1 MKKRPDVDELARQLT
16 ASATTP
22 LQSIAPIEPP
32 QAVETRPATRK
43 KQKSDAIPVFLRL
56 PATMYQHL
64 ENIAVTRTK
73 ETGRGISVQQV
84 IIEQL
89 ERGQ

>member
-1 MKKRPDVDELARQLT
+1 MKKRHDVDELAKQLT
-16 ASATTP
+16 TAVTTP
-22 LQSIAPIEPP
+22 LQK
-32 QAVETRPATRK
+32 AVQGESPETIETRPAQK

-56 PATMYQHL
+56 PAAMYKHFDA
-64 ENIAVTRTK
+64 IAIARTK

-89 ERGQ
+89 ERSQ